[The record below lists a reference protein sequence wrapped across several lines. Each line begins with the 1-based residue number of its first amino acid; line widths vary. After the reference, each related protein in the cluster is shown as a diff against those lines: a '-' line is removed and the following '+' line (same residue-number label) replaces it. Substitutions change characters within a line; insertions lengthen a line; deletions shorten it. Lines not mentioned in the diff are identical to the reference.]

1 MKQYFSRLFFLWF
14 SALFLLP
21 ISATAQAIK
30 KSDQFQDCMHDV
42 DLGAFKNNQ
51 WGACYIDEQ
60 ERLEISLNVEM
71 RQILKESS
79 REQINLVWFAHDQ
92 WLRYREAWCKFQMS
106 LPVAP
111 TPYVNY
117 HACLVELTLEQLKKV
132 ILSQS
137 RNWDSR
143 TDPTEFTFRRR

>member
-1 MKQYFSRLFFLWF
+1 MRQDTPRFFLIIF

-21 ISATAQAIK
+21 LSVVAQTVK
-30 KSDQFQDCMHDV
+30 KSDQFQDCMRDV
-42 DLGAFKNNQ
+42 DLGAFKNNH
-51 WGACYIDEQ
+51 WGVCYIGEQ

-92 WLRYREAWCKFQMS
+92 WLRYREAWCKFQAS
-106 LPVAP
+106 LPVPP
-111 TPYVNY
+111 TQYVNY

-137 RNWDSR
+137 RHASSR
-143 TDPTEFTFRRR
+143 PDPTELMPGRR

>member
-1 MKQYFSRLFFLWF
+1 MQQQFLRFCLIFVSTLF
-14 SALFLLP
+14 
-21 ISATAQAIK
+21 ISPVCAVAQAVK
-30 KSDQFQDCMHDV
+30 KSDQFQDCMRDV

-51 WGACYIDEQ
+51 WGACYIGEQ

-92 WLRYREAWCKFQMS
+92 WLRYREAWCKFQAS
-106 LPVAP
+106 LPVPP

-117 HACLVELTLEQLKKV
+117 HACLVELTLEHLKKV
-132 ILSQS
+132 IQSQS
-137 RNWDSR
+137 RNWDNR
-143 TDPTEFTFRRR
+143 PDPTELMPGRR

>member
-21 ISATAQAIK
+21 IGATAQTVK
-30 KSDQFQDCMHDV
+30 KSDQFQDCMRDV

-51 WGACYIDEQ
+51 WGVCYIGEQ

-92 WLRYREAWCKFQMS
+92 WLRYREAWCKFQAS
-106 LPVAP
+106 LPVPP
-111 TPYVNY
+111 TQYVNY

-137 RNWDSR
+137 RHASSR
-143 TDPTEFTFRRR
+143 PDPTELMPGRR

>member
-1 MKQYFSRLFFLWF
+1 MKQQFLRLSLIFF
-14 SALFLLP
+14 SALLVLP
-21 ISATAQAIK
+21 ICATAQTIK

-92 WLRYREAWCKFQMS
+92 WLRYREAWCKFQAS

-137 RNWDSR
+137 RDASSR
-143 TDPTEFTFRRR
+143 PDPTELMPGRR

>member
-1 MKQYFSRLFFLWF
+1 MMQYVLRLYLVFF
-14 SALFLLP
+14 SALC
-21 ISATAQAIK
+21 ISPVCATAQTVN
-30 KSDQFQDCMHDV
+30 KSDQFQDCMRDI

-92 WLRYREAWCKFQMS
+92 WLRYREAWCKFQES
-106 LPVAP
+106 LPLAP

-117 HACLVELTLEQLKKV
+117 HSCLVELTVEHLKKV

-137 RNWDSR
+137 RHADSR
-143 TDPTEFTFRRR
+143 PDPTELTFRRR

>member
-1 MKQYFSRLFFLWF
+1 MKQYVLRLCLLFF
-14 SALFLLP
+14 SALCLLP
-21 ISATAQAIK
+21 VCATAQTVK

-51 WGACYIDEQ
+51 LGACYNDEQ
-60 ERLEISLNVEM
+60 ERLEIGLNVEM

-92 WLRYREAWCKFQMS
+92 RLRYREAWCKFQAS

-117 HACLVELTLEQLKKV
+117 HACLVEMTLEHLKKV

-137 RNWDSR
+137 RHAGSR
-143 TDPTEFTFRRR
+143 PDPTELTFRRR

>member
-1 MKQYFSRLFFLWF
+1 MKQYVLRLCLLFF
-14 SALFLLP
+14 SALYLLP
-21 ISATAQAIK
+21 VCATAQTVK
-30 KSDQFQDCMHDV
+30 KSDQFQDCMRDV

-60 ERLEISLNVEM
+60 ERLEIGLNVEM

-92 WLRYREAWCKFQMS
+92 WLRYREAWCKFQAS

-117 HACLVELTLEQLKKV
+117 HACLVEMTLEHLKKV

-137 RNWDSR
+137 RHAGSR
-143 TDPTEFTFRRR
+143 PDPTELTFRRR

>member
-1 MKQYFSRLFFLWF
+1 MRSHILRFFSLFF
-14 SALFLLP
+14 SALFILP
-21 ISATAQAIK
+21 LGATAQAVK
-30 KSDQFQDCMHDV
+30 KSDQFQDCMRDV

-92 WLRYREAWCKFQMS
+92 WLRYREAWCKFQAS
-106 LPVAP
+106 LPVPP

-117 HACLVELTLEQLKKV
+117 QACLVELTLEQLKKV
-132 ILSQS
+132 IQSQS
-137 RNWDSR
+137 RTWDSR
-143 TDPTEFTFRRR
+143 PDPTELTFRRR

>member
-1 MKQYFSRLFFLWF
+1 MKQYVLRLSLVFI
-14 SALFLLP
+14 SALCLSP
-21 ISATAQAIK
+21 VRATAQIVK
-30 KSDQFQDCMHDV
+30 NSDQFQDCMRDV

-92 WLRYREAWCKFQMS
+92 WLRYRESWCKFQAS
-106 LPVAP
+106 LPVPP

-117 HACLVELTLEQLKKV
+117 HACLVELTVEHLKKV
-132 ILSQS
+132 IQSQS

-143 TDPTEFTFRRR
+143 PDPTELTFRRR

>member
-1 MKQYFSRLFFLWF
+1 MKQYFSRLFILWF

-21 ISATAQAIK
+21 IGATAQTVK
-30 KSDQFQDCMHDV
+30 KSDQFQDCMRDV
-42 DLGAFKNNQ
+42 DIGAFKNNQ

-79 REQINLVWFAHDQ
+79 REQINLVRFAHDQ
-92 WLRYREAWCKFQMS
+92 WLRYREAWCKFQAS
-106 LPVAP
+106 LPVPP
-111 TPYVNY
+111 TQYVNY

-137 RNWDSR
+137 RHASSR
-143 TDPTEFTFRRR
+143 PDPTELMPGRR